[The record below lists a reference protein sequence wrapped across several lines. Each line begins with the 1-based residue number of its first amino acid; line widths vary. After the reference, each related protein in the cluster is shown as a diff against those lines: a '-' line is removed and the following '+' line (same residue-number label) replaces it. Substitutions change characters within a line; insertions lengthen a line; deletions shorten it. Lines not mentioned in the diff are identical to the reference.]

1 MLNSGFT
8 NITNNNLSDNY
19 TDITL
24 LHASEN
30 GYSEVYK
37 AKRFGKWHILK
48 TIKQSEK
55 QNIRFAG
62 LLEKEFE
69 IAYNIQHPNI
79 VITYSICNIPEL
91 GICIDQEYIDG
102 EPLDKLLTN
111 KRLNKKQCYNILI
124 ELCSAL
130 SYIHS
135 IGITHRDIKPENII
149 ITNNGHHVKLIDFGL
164 ADTADY
170 ESFSGP
176 AGTMNFAS
184 PEQLRNI
191 KIDNRS
197 DIFSIG
203 ALIDVLPYSDSK
215 LKRISKKCTDVLPQ
229 KRYDS
234 ADEIISLLQHQSHIK
249 SVLFSIVTVVIL
261 VLLTI
266 LSVSYKKLSQT
277 HNDLA
282 IKNAAIQFTNDSLK
296 SVIAAKNREQAL
308 LDSLMVLTLNYAKH
322 NIEQNG
328 VTNSLLTRGEYPKK
342 LIAENF
348 SKDNTRYNEYI
359 VILCYAEEE
368 FYTNY
373 SRKLYQQQS
382 N

>member
-8 NITNNNLSDNY
+8 NITNNNLSDSY

-24 LHASEN
+24 IHASEN

-55 QNIRFAG
+55 QNIRYAG

-91 GICIDQEYIDG
+91 GTCIDQEYIDG
-102 EPLDKLLTN
+102 ESLDKLLTH
-111 KRLNKKQCYNILI
+111 KILNKKQCYNILM

-149 ITNNGHHVKLIDFGL
+149 ITNNGQHVKLIDFGL

-176 AGTMNFAS
+176 AGTTAFAS

-203 ALIDVLPYSDSK
+203 ALIDVLPYSDSR
-215 LKRISKKCTDVLPQ
+215 LKRISKKCTDALPQ

-234 ADEIISLLQHQSHIK
+234 ADEIISILQRQSYIKNVLL
-249 SVLFSIVTVVIL
+249 SIVLVVVL
-261 VLLTI
+261 TLLTI
-266 LSVSYKKLSQT
+266 LSVYYNKLSQT
-277 HNDLA
+277 HSDLA
-282 IKNAAIQFTNDSLK
+282 IKNAAIQLTNDSLK
-296 SVIAAKNREQAL
+296 NVIAARNSEQAL
-308 LDSLMVLTLNYAKH
+308 LDSLMILTLNYAKH
-322 NIEQNG
+322 NVEQNG
-328 VTNSLLTRGEYPKK
+328 VINSLLTRGEYPKK

-348 SKDNTRYNEYI
+348 SKDNARYNEYV

-373 SRKLYQQQS
+373 SRELYQKQT